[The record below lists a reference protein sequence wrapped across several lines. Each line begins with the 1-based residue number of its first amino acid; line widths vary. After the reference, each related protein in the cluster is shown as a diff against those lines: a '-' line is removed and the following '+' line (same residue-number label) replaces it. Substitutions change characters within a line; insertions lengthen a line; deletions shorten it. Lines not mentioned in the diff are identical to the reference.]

1 MSEIMKPGTDIAV
14 WSLVSR
20 DTEVWG
26 VSTSVTLL
34 IEVEIWII
42 EFVEL
47 CSARQDSP
55 PHTAPGVSESRNLFS
70 EKFFPLSLCRRTR
83 IVNVTREG

>member
-14 WSLVSR
+14 RSLVSR

-47 CSARQDSP
+47 YSARQDSP

-83 IVNVTREG
+83 IVNVTRER